1 MNYMNYSQLLGR
13 TAILM
18 TALCVGI
25 YFYARWDIQRFEKSL
40 GEPPAP
46 ISEKMEPTENL
57 EAQTTFGK
65 TVIFE
70 TTEAPLFVKQEA
82 AEPQIINEE
91 TEEASP
97 DEFLDFLDALG
108 DEEFAAR
115 LENSDVTA
123 AVDDTFVDFLQEQ
136 SDNSQISSI
145 AIERL
150 DSTGEW
156 IEIEGA
162 SLSGDIINLEDL
174 GGTVITID
182 ITDGRSIK

>member
-25 YFYARWDIQRFEKSL
+25 YFYAKWDIQRFEKSL

-65 TVIFE
+65 TVTFE

-82 AEPQIINEE
+82 AEPQIINKE

-97 DEFLDFLDALG
+97 DEFSDFLDALE
-108 DEEFAAR
+108 DEAFAAR
-115 LENSDVTA
+115 PENSDTTA
-123 AVDDTFVDFLQEQ
+123 TVDDTLVDVLQEQ
-136 SDNSQISSI
+136 LGDSWKISSI
-145 AIERL
+145 EGLDAI
-150 DSTGEW
+150 GEW
-156 IEIEGA
+156 IEIDGTR
-162 SLSGDIINLEDL
+162 LSGDIINLEDL
-174 GGTVITID
+174 GNNVITID

>member
-18 TALCVGI
+18 IALCVGI
-25 YFYARWDIQRFEKSL
+25 YFYAKWDLQRFEKSL

-57 EAQTTFGK
+57 DAQTTFGK

-91 TEEASP
+91 TVEASP
-97 DEFLDFLDALG
+97 DEFSDFLDALE
-108 DEEFAAR
+108 DEAFAA
-115 LENSDVTA
+115 LPENSDATA
-123 AVDDTFVDFLQEQ
+123 AVDDTFVDVLQEQ
-136 SDNSQISSI
+136 LGDSWKISSI
-145 AIERL
+145 AIEGL
-150 DSTGEW
+150 DATGEW

-162 SLSGDIINLEDL
+162 RLSGDIINLDDL
-174 GGTVITID
+174 GDNVIID
-182 ITDGRSIK
+182 VVIE

>member
-18 TALCVGI
+18 IALCVGI
-25 YFYARWDIQRFEKSL
+25 YFYAKWDLQRFEKSL
-40 GEPPAP
+40 GEPLAP
-46 ISEKMEPTENL
+46 ISENMEPTENL
-57 EAQTTFGK
+57 DEQTTFGK

-91 TEEASP
+91 TEAASP
-97 DEFLDFLDALG
+97 DEFSDFLDALG
-108 DEEFAAR
+108 DDEFSAR
-115 LENSDVTA
+115 LENPDVTA
-123 AVDDTFVDFLQEQ
+123 AVDDTLVDVLQEQ
-136 SDNSQISSI
+136 LGDSLKISSI
-145 AIERL
+145 AIEGL

-162 SLSGDIINLEDL
+162 RISDIINLEDL
-174 GGTVITID
+174 GDTVI
-182 ITDGRSIK
+182 ITTDVVIE

>member
-25 YFYARWDIQRFEKSL
+25 YFYAKWDLQRFEESL

-57 EAQTTFGK
+57 DAQTTFGK

-70 TTEAPLFVKQEA
+70 TTETPLFVKQEA
-82 AEPQIINEE
+82 AEPQIINKA

-97 DEFLDFLDALG
+97 DEFSDFLDALG
-108 DEEFAAR
+108 DDEFAA
-115 LENSDVTA
+115 LSENPEATV
-123 AVDDTFVDFLQEQ
+123 AVDDTFVDVLQEQ
-136 SDNSQISSI
+136 LDNSWKISI
-145 AIERL
+145 DGV

-162 SLSGDIINLEDL
+162 RLSGDIINLDDL
-174 GGTVITID
+174 GDNVIID
-182 ITDGRSIK
+182 VVIE

>member
-18 TALCVGI
+18 IALCVGI
-25 YFYARWDIQRFEKSL
+25 YFYAKWDLQRFEKSL

-57 EAQTTFGK
+57 DEQTTFGK

-82 AEPQIINEE
+82 AEPQIINKE

-97 DEFLDFLDALG
+97 DEFSDFLDALG
-108 DEEFAAR
+108 DDEFAA
-115 LENSDVTA
+115 LPENPDTTK
-123 AVDDTFVDFLQEQ
+123 AVDDTFVDVLQEQ
-136 SDNSQISSI
+136 FDNSQISSI
-145 AIERL
+145 TIEGL
-150 DSTGEW
+150 DATGEW
-156 IEIEGA
+156 IEIDGA
-162 SLSGDIINLEDL
+162 RLSGDIINLEDL
-174 GGTVITID
+174 GVGDNVIIEVV
-182 ITDGRSIK
+182 IE